1 MVLEHT
7 LYVFNFLDR
16 KPLQEHLN
24 LRIPDIKEPLIQIIR
39 ARHTLI
45 KPNPTT
51 RFPIFITFGVDQQW
65 HRKAHNTRVHFPSD
79 VVYSTNDIAPL
90 IATSNLDFAI
100 VDLAKTVEI
109 VCLKELVRKFSKA
122 HT

>member
-90 IATSNLDFAI
+90 IASANLQLAI
-100 VDLAKTVEI
+100 ILIKEVQEI
-109 VCLKELVRKFSKA
+109 VAL
-122 HT
+122 